1 MSIWTHVAG
10 TIRIDHLRS
19 FDINPTPDFD
29 NIFKKFIY
37 TDTLDI
43 SELRK
48 GAEECNMPT
57 GSEGSLDYR
66 VIENP
71 NENDICAYTV
81 VIFGDLRDFG
91 KDNINEIKDWWKNM
105 LSKFAMIR
113 QAVLQIQPEDGETL
127 ILIIKIQMEMKDLLV
142 LQVDYYKIEL

>member
-19 FDINPTPDFD
+19 LDINPTPDFD

-37 TDTLDI
+37 NENVNYKVDYDI
-43 SELRK
+43 QK
-48 GAEECNMPT
+48 QKWIECNMPK
-57 GSEGSLDYR
+57 GSEESLDYR

-71 NENDICAYTV
+71 DENAICAYTV

-91 KDNINEIKDWWKNM
+91 KDNINEIKDWWKDT
-105 LSKFAMIR
+105 LSKFDMVR

-127 ILIIKIQMEMKDLLV
+127 ILTEKD
-142 LQVDYYKIEL
+142 I

>member
-19 FDINPTPDFD
+19 LDINPIPDFD

-37 TDTLDI
+37 NENVNYKVDYNI
-43 SELRK
+43 QK
-48 GAEECNMPT
+48 QKWIECNMPK
-57 GSEGSLDYR
+57 GSEESLDYR

-71 NENDICAYTV
+71 DENAICAYTV

-91 KDNINEIKDWWKNM
+91 KDNINEIKDWWKNT

-127 ILIIKIQMEMKDLLV
+127 ILTEKD
-142 LQVDYYKIEL
+142 I

>member
-1 MSIWTHVAG
+1 MSIWTHAAG
-10 TIRIDHLRS
+10 IIRIDHLRS
-19 FDINPTPDFD
+19 LDIRPTPDFD

-37 TDTLDI
+37 TDNLDI

-48 GAEECNMPT
+48 AAEECNMPT
-57 GSEGSLDYR
+57 GSEGSLDYK

-71 NENDICAYTV
+71 NENDICAYIV

-91 KDNINEIKDWWKNM
+91 KDDVNKIKEWWKDT
-105 LSKFAMIR
+105 LSKFDMVR

-127 ILIIKIQMEMKDLLV
+127 ILTEKD
-142 LQVDYYKIEL
+142 I

>member
-10 TIRIDHLRS
+10 TIRIDHLHS
-19 FDINPTPDFD
+19 LDINPTPDFD

-37 TDTLDI
+37 NENVNYKVDYDI
-43 SELRK
+43 QK
-48 GAEECNMPT
+48 QKWIECNMPK
-57 GSEGSLDYR
+57 GSEESLDYR

-71 NENDICAYTV
+71 DENAICAYTV

-91 KDNINEIKDWWKNM
+91 KDNINEIKDWWKDT
-105 LSKFAMIR
+105 LSKFDMVR

-127 ILIIKIQMEMKDLLV
+127 ILTEKD
-142 LQVDYYKIEL
+142 I